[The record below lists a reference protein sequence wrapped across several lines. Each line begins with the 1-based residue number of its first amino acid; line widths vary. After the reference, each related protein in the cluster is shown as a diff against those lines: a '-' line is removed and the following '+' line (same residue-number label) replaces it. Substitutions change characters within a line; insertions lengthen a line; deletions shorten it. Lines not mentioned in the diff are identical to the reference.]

1 MRFPNATMDITYQ
14 VGTLSTSGTMVWTS
28 RKQGKPGTYPG
39 LSRDM
44 DDIGFPNPSA

>member
-14 VGTLSTSGTMVWTS
+14 VGTLSTSGTMVWPS
-28 RKQGKPGTYPG
+28 RKKPGTYPG

-44 DDIGFPNPSA
+44 DDIGFPDPSA